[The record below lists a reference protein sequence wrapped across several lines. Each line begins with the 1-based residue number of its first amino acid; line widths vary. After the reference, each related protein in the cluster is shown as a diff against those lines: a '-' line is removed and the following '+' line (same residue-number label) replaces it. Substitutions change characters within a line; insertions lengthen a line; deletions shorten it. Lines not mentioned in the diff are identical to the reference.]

1 MDAVVTCTNIVKRFA
16 MPHSSDVVT
25 AVNDV
30 SLSIFPGE
38 TLALVGES
46 GSGKTTVGRLL
57 LHLLNPSEG
66 RLFFHGEEFTFLSE
80 RSFLGYRPRIQAVFQ
95 DPYDSL
101 NPRLR
106 VDQLIQEPLIR
117 MKLCASKHAVRVRLA
132 ELIDLVALD
141 PSLLYRLPH
150 ELSGG
155 EQQKVGIARAIA
167 SNPEF
172 IVLDEPMSSLDTF
185 SRAEIIFL
193 LRRLQQELNI
203 AYLFITHDLNAAE
216 AIASR
221 VAVMYL
227 GKIAELAA
235 RDDLFAR
242 PTHPYTQ
249 ALLSSALFPDPSA
262 RGSVILLKGE
272 IPSPIQLPTGCFFH
286 SRCPIGDQSCT
297 YSQPPLEAIA
307 DGHSAACF
315 KMQQSTLLWQEVHGH
330 ASTREIDLN
339 NGDPA
344 LN

>member
-1 MDAVVTCTNIVKRFA
+1 MEPLVVCANIVKRFD
-16 MPHSSDVVT
+16 MPHSRDVVT

-30 SLSIFPGE
+30 SLSISPGE
-38 TLALVGES
+38 TVALVGES

-57 LHLLNPSEG
+57 LHTLTPSSG
-66 RLFFHGEEFTFLSE
+66 RLFFHGEDFTFLSE
-80 RSFLGYRPRIQAVFQ
+80 RSFLAYRPRIQAVFQ

-106 VDQLIQEPLIR
+106 VDELIAEPLVR
-117 MKLCASKHAVRVRLA
+117 MKLCPSDRAVRTRLA
-132 ELIDLVALD
+132 DLIDMVALD
-141 PSLLYRLPH
+141 PDLLYRLPH

-172 IVLDEPMSSLDTF
+172 IVLDEPMSTLDPF

-193 LRRLQQELNI
+193 LRRLQQDLNI
-203 AYLFITHDLNAAE
+203 AYLFITHDLKAAE

-227 GKIAELAA
+227 GKIVELAN
-235 RDDLFAR
+235 RDELFAQ

-249 ALLSSALFPDPSA
+249 ALLSSALFPDPSR

-272 IPSPIQLPTGCFFH
+272 IPSPIRLPAGCYFH
-286 SRCPIGDQSCT
+286 SRCPIGDETCT
-297 YSQPPLEAIA
+297 RSQPPLDAVSNL
-307 DGHSAACF
+307 HFAACF
-315 KMQQSTLLWQEVHGH
+315 KAPQSHLLWQTRKGKAPGQEVGV
-330 ASTREIDLN
+330 ADEPGFN
-339 NGDPA
+339 
-344 LN
+344 